1 MKEKINVNYNFHS
14 ILIDNDLLSEDEKTQ
29 ESTEYRVFLN
39 KMLEYMERSK
49 RAI

>member
-1 MKEKINVNYNFHS
+1 MKEKINVNYNFRNS
-14 ILIDNDLLSEDEKTQ
+14 LVDNDLLTEDEKTQ

-49 RAI
+49 KVV